1 MAEATDVEEDNP
13 RKLRTPNS
21 RSCVDLSLS
30 PDDQIFDQ
38 FFLHEKGDR
47 ETVRLLMRGTARVV
61 SNFSSWV
68 YERARRP
75 LAMRCA
81 APVEIATRARA
92 FATVA
97 REFTFLRR
105 GMPVPVTFGFPD
117 TDGTAWGNYKA
128 YVELFHPL
136 ISIRQVHPLCP
147 FSKRERLVVFL
158 CSLAFNFLWSEAFI
172 HHAFGIKR
180 GLEKTDAVSWQ
191 VRQFRA
197 LVKHV
202 GTILY
207 AVLIRQLVICPCL
220 YQPLIDA
227 ACDGSADLDADE
239 LRTRA
244 DALVEWKWRGD
255 RIALLLL
262 LVHFFFVFAA
272 VAFVA
277 FNSHEHVT
285 AERYGAEHV
294 RVLYHVLY
302 SELVNFV
309 SWFIR
314 FTPLFLLLFP
324 IHRAQWYQGGT
335 LKDYLL
341 LRRSCRGVVVDARS
355 PCVVPETTALRS
367 ARLPSRLSSVLS
379 FSGGDMS
386 TLRHA

>member
-21 RSCVDLSLS
+21 RSSVDLSLS

-47 ETVRLLMRGTARVV
+47 ETV
-61 SNFSSWV
+61 W
-68 YERARRP
+68 
-75 LAMRCA
+75 
-81 APVEIATRARA
+81 
-92 FATVA
+92 
-97 REFTFLRR
+97 
-105 GMPVPVTFGFPD
+105 
-117 TDGTAWGNYKA
+117 
-128 YVELFHPL
+128 
-136 ISIRQVHPLCP
+136 
-147 FSKRERLVVFL
+147 L

-227 ACDGSADLDADE
+227 ACDESADLDADE

-255 RIALLLL
+255 RTALLLL

-285 AERYGAEHV
+285 AERYGEEHV

-324 IHRAQWYQGGT
+324 IHRAQWYQGGRSG
-335 LKDYLL
+335 LPL

-367 ARLPSRLSSVLS
+367 ARLPSRLSSILS
-379 FSGGDMS
+379 FSGGDMA